1 MGGLL
6 TATFGITAGVSLG
19 AILVLMAAT
28 FAVAKLVSRHSVI
41 DTTWGIGL
49 ALVAAVSLVSSA
61 GSGWEPRRV
70 LLTVAAVA
78 WGARLAVFTGWRG
91 RGQGE
96 DPRYRDLLS
105 RGRGHP
111 DLYAIRVIYLTQAA
125 VIWLACLPIMAGMVQ
140 PARLT
145 ALVILGAVLWLTG
158 FVFESVGDAQLARFK
173 AVPAHR
179 GMLMDRGLWRYT
191 RHPNYFGDTC
201 MWWGLFGISVGSW
214 LGLVTVIS
222 PLLMTYV
229 LVWGTGARLTDRR
242 MADRPGYAEYMART
256 SGFFPLP
263 PRRAAA
269 RTPR

>member
-6 TATFGITAGVSLG
+6 TATFGVTAGVSLG

-28 FAVAKLVSRHSVI
+28 FAVAKLVGRHSVI

-70 LLTVAAVA
+70 LLTAAAVA

-111 DLYAIRVIYLTQAA
+111 DLYAIKVIYLTQA
-125 VIWLACLPIMAGMVQ
+125 VVMWLACMPIMAG
-140 PARLT
+140 
-145 ALVILGAVLWLTG
+145 
-158 FVFESVGDAQLARFK
+158 
-173 AVPAHR
+173 
-179 GMLMDRGLWRYT
+179 
-191 RHPNYFGDTC
+191 
-201 MWWGLFGISVGSW
+201 GIS
-214 LGLVTVIS
+214 L
-222 PLLMTYV
+222 
-229 LVWGTGARLTDRR
+229 
-242 MADRPGYAEYMART
+242 
-256 SGFFPLP
+256 
-263 PRRAAA
+263 AA
-269 RTPR
+269 T